1 MRLIMRLLPG
11 FAALLFASSQLAH
24 AASIT
29 AAGAQLNLG
38 DGWRDSSVAKTQDID
53 GDNIYGSLGYFMF
66 STQTPGSGSGVS
78 PGPGAGILS
87 LPSYISLT
95 LNGANAGFH
104 SDGYTLIND
113 PNNPGS
119 ANDLSSGISYKS
131 GPLADNTE
139 FSLFDI
145 NFSAGVSFTDTI
157 RVGIFV
163 DNTVPLNTSP
173 VGLRVAGA
181 GGDSFT
187 VVKPQASQVNDYYF
201 FDLTG
206 LNPGDVVTVF
216 ATTGVDFSAL
226 ALGGFTF
233 DSVPES
239 VPEPSAMIL
248 AGFGFVFLA
257 ILFARRST
265 VPPGS

>member
-1 MRLIMRLLPG
+1 MRIITHLFPG
-11 FAALLFASSQLAH
+11 FVALLFASSQLAH

-29 AAGAQLNLG
+29 AAGSQLNLG

-87 LPSYISLT
+87 LPSYIFLT
-95 LNGANAGFH
+95 LNGADTGFH
-104 SDGYTLIND
+104 SDDYTLIND

-119 ANDLSSGISYKS
+119 ANDLSSGISSKS

-139 FSLFDI
+139 FSLIDI
-145 NFSAGVSFTDTI
+145 NFSAGVSSTDTI

-163 DNTVPLNTSP
+163 DNTIPLDTSP
-173 VGLRVAGA
+173 IGLRLEGA
-181 GGDSFT
+181 GGDSLN
-187 VVKPQASQVNDYYF
+187 VAKAQASRANDYYF

-206 LNPGDVVTVF
+206 LNPGDVITVF
-216 ATTGVDFSAL
+216 ATTGVSPSAV
-226 ALGGFTF
+226 AVGGFTF

-257 ILFARRST
+257 ILFTRRST
-265 VPPGS
+265 VPPVS